1 MVESRWCWGG
11 VTVVGVRQGRLI
23 GVCRDGFWSLGVR
36 WKGHVWCSIL
46 DNAATAPLRS
56 DLPSC
61 SMFTITFLMVVVVFA
76 ANKHSPFVAS

>member
-1 MVESRWCWGG
+1 M
-11 VTVVGVRQGRLI
+11 VGVRQGRLI

-46 DNAATAPLRS
+46 DKGFTLNAATAPLRS
-56 DLPSC
+56 DLPLC